1 MKYTLKILIGRFKN
15 ITRFI
20 FIPAIL
26 ATSCCNGKEKNNAES
41 PGRENTIIT
50 TAKRFTLESNDSC
63 TIVNI
68 LNPWQGANSINH
80 VYYLV
85 NRDSELSCNAD
96 PASIIYVPVKKIICM
111 STTHLAMIK
120 ALEEENTIYGI
131 SGAGY
136 IYDNNISEKVKSGRI
151 KDVGYEA
158 GLNNELIINISP
170 DLVMMYGIGSESS
183 GYPGKI
189 MELGIKVMFN
199 ADYLENDPL
208 GKAEWIKLFGALFCK
223 EETASK
229 IFNNISREYNQIKD
243 FISQN
248 TETKPEVLLGLPF
261 RDTWYISPGNSYI
274 SKLINDAGG
283 KYLWENTVSGSS
295 MPMGI
300 ENVYL
305 QAMKAE
311 FWLNIGNVS
320 SKNELAAIDPRL
332 ESIPCFQNNN
342 LYNNNK
348 RITSMG
354 GNDYWESGTLNPH
367 IILKDIASILHPGL
381 LGRHE
386 LYYYRKIE

>member
-1 MKYTLKILIGRFKN
+1 MKIASCLVLFVSGILVCSCSGRHERQTET
-15 ITRFI
+15 ISSRRSG
-20 FIPAIL
+20 AIIY
-26 ATSCCNGKEKNNAES
+26 AE
-41 PGRENTIIT
+41 
-50 TAKRFTLESNDSC
+50 RFTLQKTDSC
-63 TIVNI
+63 TIVTI
-68 LNPWQGANSINH
+68 LNPWQGANGINH

-136 IYDNNISEKVKSGRI
+136 IYDKNISGKVKSGQI
-151 KDVGYEA
+151 SDIGYEA

-170 DLVMMYGIGSESS
+170 DLVMLYGIGSESS
-183 GYPGKI
+183 GYLGKI
-189 MELGIKVMFN
+189 MELGVKVMFN

-208 GKAEWIKLFGALFCK
+208 GKAEWIKLFGALYCK
-223 EETASK
+223 EESALK
-229 IFNNISREYNQIKD
+229 IFNNVSREYNQIKA
-243 FISQN
+243 FIDQN
-248 TETKPEVLLGLPF
+248 TDTRPEVLLGLPF

-283 KYLWENTVSGSS
+283 NYLWENTVSASS

-305 QAMKAE
+305 QALKAE
-311 FWLNIGNVS
+311 FWLNIGNVN
-320 SKNELAAIDPRL
+320 SKNELVAIDPRL
-332 ESIPCFQNNN
+332 ESIPCFQKNN

-381 LGRHE
+381 FGKNE
-386 LYYYRKIE
+386 LYYYRIIE